1 MSQPM
6 PPPDLATIERALTP
20 ERRRRIGELIPP
32 SAAVRDYLPWDKLR
46 FKPPPASLSH
56 EEWWWELRTRRAA
69 SARTL
74 SGLLDTTG
82 APLSFTLPDRLLED
96 LEAIGCAASGRIAAS
111 ELLTN
116 PATRDRYLISSLIEE
131 AIRSSQLEGAATT
144 RHVAKEMIRQG
155 RAPRDHNERMILNNY
170 RAMQH
175 IRELR
180 DESLSPEL
188 FTELHRI
195 VTDGTLRNPEAAG
208 RLRNNDA
215 ERVHVLS
222 HTGDIMHEP
231 PPVAELPERLDR
243 LCRFA
248 NGESDDGYVP
258 PVLRAVILHFMVGY
272 DHYFE
277 DGNGRTARA
286 AFYWSM
292 LRQGYWLTEFLT
304 ISTILRAAPAE
315 YARAY
320 VLTEQDGGDL
330 THFCLHQTGVLL
342 RAVDNLHAYLD
353 RKARELSSV
362 RRQLAMAPGEFN
374 HRQLALIEHARRTP
388 GAFYSIESHRNS
400 HAISIETAR
409 QDLMQLESKGLL
421 GKSKAGR
428 RFVWSPTPDLER
440 RFTGSR
446 GGQA

>member
-1 MSQPM
+1 MPRPV
-6 PPPDLATIERALTP
+6 PPPDLSLIERALLP
-20 ERRRRIGELIPP
+20 DRRQRIAALVPP
-32 SAAVRDYLPWDKLR
+32 SSAVRDYLPWDRLR
-46 FKPPPASLSH
+46 FKEPPGDLTH
-56 EEWWWELRTRRAA
+56 EEWWWALRTRRAA

-82 APLSFTLPDRLLED
+82 APFSFTLPDRLLED
-96 LEAIGCAASGRIAAS
+96 LEAITGAASGRITAS
-111 ELLTN
+111 EQVTN
-116 PATRDRYLISSLIEE
+116 PATRDRYLVSSLMEE

-144 RHVAKEMIRQG
+144 RRIAKEMIRQG
-155 RAPRDHNERMILNNY
+155 RGPRDHSERMILNNY

-180 DESLSPEL
+180 DEPLSPGL
-188 FTELHRI
+188 VTELHRI
-195 VTDGTLRNPEAAG
+195 VTDGTLRNSEAAG
-208 RLRNNDA
+208 QLQRDDS
-215 ERVHVLS
+215 ERVRVWS
-222 HTGDIMHEP
+222 HTGEILHEP
-231 PPVAELPERLDR
+231 PAVAELPERLER

-248 NGESDDGYVP
+248 NSESDDGYVP
-258 PVLRAVILHFMVGY
+258 PVLRAVILHFMMGH

-304 ISTILRAAPAE
+304 ISTILKAAPAQ

-342 RAVDNLHAYLD
+342 RAIDNLHAYLD
-353 RKARELSSV
+353 RKERELSSV
-362 RRQLAMAPGEFN
+362 RRELATAPGEFN
-374 HRQLALIEHARRTP
+374 HRQLALVEHARRTP

-421 GKSKAGR
+421 ARSKAGR
-428 RFVWSPTPDLER
+428 RFIWSPTPDLER
-440 RFTGSR
+440 RVTDS
-446 GGQA
+446 